1 LSGSS
6 GDEMKRLEFFLI
18 AILLLALTALPIHC
32 QSANESVVEKL
43 NALVEQDKEGL
54 INATQDLVR
63 IKSVRDVPQP
73 GAPFGEGPAKALE
86 KALQIAS
93 DLGFATTNLDGYIG
107 YAEYGQ
113 GDEYVAVLAHMDVVP
128 DGDGWTYPPYGAE
141 IHDGRIYGRGAIDD
155 KGPAMAALYAL
166 KAVRDANLT
175 LGKRV
180 RVIFGCSEETGGPDV
195 EHYLLREKEPVSG
208 FTPDAYFP
216 AIYAEK
222 GLMSFDMSKN
232 LTDDISDNISEEPR
246 GDIRIISL
254 QEGTAYNIVPDKAVA
269 RIQAAD
275 PDQVAAACDA
285 FAGMTGYN
293 LSAEIAAEK
302 DGAARTIRI
311 TSLGKAAHGST
322 PEKGKNA
329 AMQLIA
335 FLATLD
341 MGSAEMSE
349 AIRFLS
355 ASIGTETDSKSFGL
369 AMEDEPSGNL
379 TLCVGLVNATPE
391 RVVLCLNIRYPVTY
405 SFQDVMGRFNQTIEG
420 TGFVAEN
427 WQANQSP
434 LFYPKDSPL
443 IMTLTRVYA
452 EQTGRNDSA
461 IAIGGGTYAKE
472 MPNIVASGPM
482 MPGQEEVEHQANEYI
497 AIDQLINVTKIYAL
511 GIYELAK

>member
-1 LSGSS
+1 MNRS
-6 GDEMKRLEFFLI
+6 KIYLI
-18 AILLLALTALPIHC
+18 AVLLQALTALQPVYC
-32 QSANESVVEKL
+32 QSLNNSAVDEYSAVEKL

-54 INATQDLVR
+54 INATQELVR
-63 IKSVRDVPQP
+63 IKSVRDTPQP
-73 GAPFGEGPAKALE
+73 GAPFGEGPAKALDE
-86 KALQIAS
+86 ALQIAS

-107 YAEYGQ
+107 YAEYGE
-113 GDEYVAVLAHMDVVP
+113 GDEYVAMLAHLDVVP
-128 DGDGWTYPPYGAE
+128 EGEGWTYPPYGAE

-155 KGPAMAALYAL
+155 KGPAMASLYAL

-180 RVIFGCSEETGGPDV
+180 RVIFGCSEETGGLDV

-232 LTDDISDNISEEPR
+232 LSDDISAESEEEIKIMSIQ
-246 GDIRIISL
+246 G
-254 QEGTAYNIVPDKAVA
+254 GTAYNIVPDKAVA
-269 RIQAAD
+269 RVRAAD
-275 PDQVAAACDA
+275 PDQVREACSE
-285 FAGMTGYN
+285 FAGETGYN
-293 LSAEIAAEK
+293 LTAEIESGNDDAA
-302 DGAARTIRI
+302 GTVLI

-322 PEKGKNA
+322 PEKGTNA

-341 MGSAEMSE
+341 MGSSEMSE
-349 AIRFLS
+349 AIRFLN
-355 ASIGTETDSKSFGL
+355 ASIDMETDGKSFGL

-391 RVVLCLNIRYPVTY
+391 RMVLGLNIRYPVTY
-405 SFQDVMGRFNQTIEG
+405 SFQDVMARFNQTIEG

-443 IMTLTRVYA
+443 ILTLTRVYA
-452 EQTGRNDSA
+452 EQTGRNESA

-482 MPGQEEVEHQANEYI
+482 MPDQEEVEHQANEYI
-497 AIDQLINVTKIYAL
+497 AVDHLINITKIYAQD
-511 GIYELAK
+511 IYELAK